1 MYQGQFAFSKNMDH
15 SPWETFLRC
24 VQRYQGDR
32 NVRTFTCSQQYRA
45 MAIAQLNRRSSLRIK
60 SFYGTSENAVKTQIW
75 TAISVYVLLAILKK
89 RSNLETNLCTIS
101 QLLDTT
107 LFEKMPLYQLL
118 TNQEYK
124 PEPVY
129 PYKQLS

>member
-1 MYQGQFAFSKNMDH
+1 
-15 SPWETFLRC
+15 
-24 VQRYQGDR
+24 
-32 NVRTFTCSQQYRA
+32 